1 MTRILRIFSHNNQ
14 LIGFFNTFPLLTA
27 SCHLPIYK
35 FTGTLQLKYF
45 SLLLLQLRNMTRI
58 LRIGHYH
65 SKLLLYGKIRLLF
78 LISGISTPTVYFT
91 NMDNSTIYMEEITD
105 SQTVRE
111 YIQHVQATED
121 SDSVN
126 SILKPLGETIGAV
139 LGKLHMNNIVHGDL
153 TTSNMLLR
161 GLPADLDL
169 FLIDFGLSHFEN
181 FAEEKGVDL
190 YVLERAILSTHPN
203 TEDLFQ
209 TILDNYMKYNKKGA
223 PEVIAKLDEVR
234 LRGRKRTMVG

>member
-1 MTRILRIFSHNNQ
+1 
-14 LIGFFNTFPLLTA
+14 
-27 SCHLPIYK
+27 
-35 FTGTLQLKYF
+35 
-45 SLLLLQLRNMTRI
+45 MTRI

-91 NMDNSTIYMEEITD
+91 NMENSTIYMEEITD